1 MKISKKLMISNIL
14 INIIAMSILGLIISN
29 TVGRYIEKDIED
41 DLMVENS
48 LLIKMLFSTGFE
60 EDITKSGKNYG
71 LTKYLSDTLK
81 SYNEISTEY
90 MSSVIFDTKY
100 KSKPIAVEL
109 KDSKDDLTENEI
121 TTIVKEDI
129 KSVYTIVI
137 DNKPYLAYNGYTEI
151 KIDGIKYE
159 LLLTTLFPDKLGES
173 IKSDIIKTLII
184 TISIISLIL
193 IIATSYN
200 EKMITK
206 PIKKLI
212 YTTERIGEKDFDQ
225 IINLNTKDEFEI
237 LANAIN
243 KMSYS
248 LKKQDIEQKKFYQ
261 NISHE
266 LKTPLTIISGYAQG
280 VKNNVFE
287 DKDKVLDTIVNEC
300 NNFKK
305 QLENI
310 IYLSKLDTI
319 NETYNFKDHSLNNL
333 IIDSL
338 EKVDSIIIL
347 NEINII
353 YNPSEDIIIKVD
365 KEKILRALTNVL
377 SNCIKYTKDTIYI
390 NTQKLD
396 NEVEIQ
402 IYDNGNGFS
411 RELLEKPF
419 SGVVVGTKEGNGIGL
434 SIVKKVIDTHEGS
447 ISLGNEEGKGAKYII
462 KLPI

>member
-1 MKISKKLMISNIL
+1 
-14 INIIAMSILGLIISN
+14 
-29 TVGRYIEKDIED
+29 
-41 DLMVENS
+41 
-48 LLIKMLFSTGFE
+48 
-60 EDITKSGKNYG
+60 
-71 LTKYLSDTLK
+71 
-81 SYNEISTEY
+81 
-90 MSSVIFDTKY
+90 
-100 KSKPIAVEL
+100 
-109 KDSKDDLTENEI
+109 
-121 TTIVKEDI
+121 
-129 KSVYTIVI
+129 
-137 DNKPYLAYNGYTEI
+137 
-151 KIDGIKYE
+151 
-159 LLLTTLFPDKLGES
+159 
-173 IKSDIIKTLII
+173 
-184 TISIISLIL
+184 
-193 IIATSYN
+193 
-200 EKMITK
+200 MITK

-212 YTTERIGEKDFDQ
+212 YTTELIGEKDFDQ

-287 DKDKVLDTIVNEC
+287 DQDKILDTIVNEC

-319 NETYNFKDHSLNNL
+319 NETYNFKDNSLNNL

-365 KEKILRALTNVL
+365 KEKILRALTNIL
-377 SNCIKYTKDTIYI
+377 SNCLKYTKDTIYV
-390 NTQKLD
+390 NTKKLD

-411 RELLEKPF
+411 EELLEKPF

-434 SIVKKVIDTHEGS
+434 SIVKKVIDTHNGS
-447 ISLGNEEGKGAKYII
+447 IRLENEKDYGAKYII

>member
-1 MKISKKLMISNIL
+1 MKISKKLMIYNIL

-41 DLMVENS
+41 DLIGENN
-48 LLIKMLFSTGFE
+48 LLLKVLFIENKTQL
-60 EDITKSGKNYG
+60 DKNYTT
-71 LTKYLSDTLK
+71 TKYLTDKLK
-81 SYNEISTEY
+81 DYNEISTEY
-90 MSSVIFDTKY
+90 MSSIIFDANDKL
-100 KSKPIAVEL
+100 KPIAIDLE
-109 KDSKDDLTENEI
+109 DSKNKLTKDQISTITKQDLE
-121 TTIVKEDI
+121 
-129 KSVYTIVI
+129 SVYTVVI
-137 DNKPYLAYNGYTEI
+137 DNKSYLAYNGQTDI
-151 KIDGIKYE
+151 KIDGIKYK
-159 LLLTTLFPDKLGES
+159 LLLTTMIPDKLGQS
-173 IKSDIIKTLII
+173 IKAEIIKTLVIAM
-184 TISIISLIL
+184 SIISLIL
-193 IIATSYN
+193 IILTSYN
-200 EKMITK
+200 EKMIIK
-206 PIKKLI
+206 PVKKLI

-280 VKNNVFE
+280 IKNNVFE
-287 DKDKVLDTIVNEC
+287 DKDKVLDTIVSEC

-434 SIVKKVIDTHEGS
+434 SIIKKVIDTHKGS
-447 ISLGNEEGKGAKYII
+447 ISLDNKEGKGAKYTI

>member
-14 INIIAMSILGLIISN
+14 INIIAMGILGLIISN
-29 TVGRYIEKDIED
+29 TVGIYIKKDIEG
-41 DLMVENS
+41 DLIIENNRLVKVVLS
-48 LLIKMLFSTGFE
+48 KGRAFLD
-60 EDITKSGKNYG
+60 EDYNIS
-71 LTKYLSDTLK
+71 KYLTEQMSAF
-81 SYNEISTEY
+81 SEIYTEY
-90 MSSVIFDTKY
+90 MRSIIFDINDT
-100 KSKPIAVEL
+100 SEPIAVDI
-109 KDSKDDLTENEI
+109 KDSRNKLTENEI
-121 TTIVKEDI
+121 NTIVKQDAG
-129 KSVYTIVI
+129 SVYTIVI
-137 DNKPYLAYNGYTEI
+137 DNKSYLSYNGYAEI
-151 KIDGIKYE
+151 EVKGTKYE
-159 LLLTTLFPDKLGES
+159 LLLTTIIPDTLGDS
-173 IKSDIIKTLII
+173 IKSEIIKTLII

-193 IIATSYN
+193 IILTSYN

-287 DKDKVLDTIVNEC
+287 DQDKILDTIVNEC

-305 QLENI
+305 QLENL

-319 NETYNFKDHSLNNL
+319 NETYNFKDNSLNNL

-365 KEKILRALTNVL
+365 KEKILRALTNIL
-377 SNCIKYTKDTIYI
+377 SNCLKYTKDTIYV
-390 NTQKLD
+390 NTKKLD

-411 RELLEKPF
+411 EELLEKPF

-434 SIVKKVIDTHEGS
+434 SIIKKVIDTHNGS
-447 ISLGNEEGKGAKYII
+447 IRLENEKDYGAKYII